1 MHAKINVVCAF
12 NVQHMIILNESNI
25 GNEVFVLFR
34 YASFAMFKLHVLEA
48 CDEK

>member
-1 MHAKINVVCAF
+1 MHAKINVVCVF

-34 YASFAMFKLHVLEA
+34 YASFAMFKLLVLEA